1 MSTPVL
7 CVQGKVVSGLAQA
20 AGDSRAVYVMLKAA
34 GVPLRRV
41 EGKLVY
47 SGCE

>member
-1 MSTPVL
+1 ML
-7 CVQGKVVSGLAQA
+7 CVQGKVVSGLAQV
-20 AGDSRAVYVMLKAA
+20 AGDLGAVHVLLQGA

-47 SGCE
+47 RAAG